1 MRTILIALLLNPI
14 VHAQPAITASDAWIT
29 ESAADG
35 TAAAYL
41 SISNPTMYDIY
52 VVEATSAAA
61 GKIELR
67 NGDKPAKELTVPAYG
82 SLELTAGGPHLVL
95 LDLKRVLKAGENVT
109 LTLTVPVASVVSP
122 SDVGPVGV
130 EPVPHP
136 PHGSRRR

>member
-1 MRTILIALLLNPI
+1 MRTILVALLLNLI
-14 VHAQPAITASDAWIT
+14 VHAQPAVTASDAWIT

-67 NGDKPAKELTVPAYG
+67 SRDKPAKELTVPAYG
-82 SLELTAGGPHLVL
+82 SLELTPEGPHLL
-95 LDLKRVLKAGENVT
+95 LMDVKKALKAGDYVT
-109 LTLTVPVASVVSP
+109 LTLMTDGGVTIVTSAVVKA
-122 SDVGPVGV
+122 
-130 EPVPHP
+130 
-136 PHGSRRR
+136 R

>member
-1 MRTILIALLLNPI
+1 MPTILVALLLNLI

-67 NGDKPAKELTVPAYG
+67 SRDKPAKELTVPAYG
-82 SLELTAGGPHLVL
+82 SLELTPEGPHLL
-95 LDLKRVLKAGENVT
+95 LMDVKKALRAGDYVT
-109 LTLTVPVASVVSP
+109 LTLMTDGGVTIVTSAVVKA
-122 SDVGPVGV
+122 
-130 EPVPHP
+130 
-136 PHGSRRR
+136 R

>member
-1 MRTILIALLLNPI
+1 MPTILVALLLNLI

-67 NGDKPAKELTVPAYG
+67 SRDKPAKELTVPAYG
-82 SLELTAGGPHLVL
+82 SLELTPAGPHLML
-95 LDLKRVLKAGENVT
+95 MDLKKALKAGDYVT
-109 LTLTVPVASVVSP
+109 LTLMTDGGVTIVTSAVVKA
-122 SDVGPVGV
+122 
-130 EPVPHP
+130 
-136 PHGSRRR
+136 R